1 MEEDEKI
8 LSKEHTSKQSW
19 FKRHKKLLIFLG
31 VLIVIGL
38 TIGIAAVTD
47 GLRGIEVLGNFITD
61 QILGMQ
67 WMNTLL
73 GMAFTGI
80 FGMEFTATR
89 WGGAIQFFIYD
100 TIKIIVLLCLLI
112 FLISYIQSYFPPARK
127 RYSENFT
134 A

>member
-8 LSKEHTSKQSW
+8 LSKENDIEHTSKQSW

-80 FGMEFTATR
+80 FGMILNL
-89 WGGAIQFFIYD
+89 GGY
-100 TIKIIVLLCLLI
+100 
-112 FLISYIQSYFPPARK
+112 
-127 RYSENFT
+127 E
-134 A
+134 

>member
-8 LSKEHTSKQSW
+8 LSKENDIEHTSKQSW

-89 WGGAIQFFIYD
+89 WGGVFYLRYNKNNRIAMLAHF
-100 TIKIIVLLCLLI
+100 
-112 FLISYIQSYFPPARK
+112 SYFLYTELFSA
-127 RYSENFT
+127 
-134 A
+134 

>member
-8 LSKEHTSKQSW
+8 LSKENDIEHTSKQSW

-38 TIGIAAVTD
+38 TIGIAAVID
-47 GLRGIEVLGNFITD
+47 GLHGIEVLGNFITD

-89 WGGAIQFFIYD
+89 WGGAIQFFYLRYNKNNRIAM
-100 TIKIIVLLCLLI
+100 LAH
-112 FLISYIQSYFPPARK
+112 FSYFLYTELFSA
-127 RYSENFT
+127 
-134 A
+134 